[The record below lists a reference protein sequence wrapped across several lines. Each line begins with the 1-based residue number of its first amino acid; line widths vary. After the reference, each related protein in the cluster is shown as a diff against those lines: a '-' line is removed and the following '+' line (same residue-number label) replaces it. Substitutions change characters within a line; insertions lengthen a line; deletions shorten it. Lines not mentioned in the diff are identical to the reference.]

1 MFIAFTFHFSLIT
14 FYTYYVV
21 LMCYLRCLHPIQF
34 VGENKY
40 QSYSQW
46 MIRNHHMV
54 FHHKFDLFARLVG
67 CKPHHKLQDSS
78 RHSKVLNKIFL
89 CHCSFRIHM
98 LHVYHHICLQK
109 NINLSK
115 KHIEA
120 TEYTTLLLD
129 NTWFLGTSW
138 FILTCAFIVLTN
150 YVWYHRQ

>member
-1 MFIAFTFHFSLIT
+1 
-14 FYTYYVV
+14 
-21 LMCYLRCLHPIQF
+21 MCYLRCLHPIHF

-40 QSYSQW
+40 QSSSQW

-67 CKPHHKLQDSS
+67 CKPHHKLQDNS

-109 NINLSK
+109 KSIWVRRITKLQNIQPFISQ
-115 KHIEA
+115 
-120 TEYTTLLLD
+120 LLV
-129 NTWFLGTSW
+129 TSW
-138 FILTCAFIVLTN
+138 FILTCVFIVLSN
-150 YVWYHRQ
+150 YVCYHRQRKKETSFQQSRHVHH